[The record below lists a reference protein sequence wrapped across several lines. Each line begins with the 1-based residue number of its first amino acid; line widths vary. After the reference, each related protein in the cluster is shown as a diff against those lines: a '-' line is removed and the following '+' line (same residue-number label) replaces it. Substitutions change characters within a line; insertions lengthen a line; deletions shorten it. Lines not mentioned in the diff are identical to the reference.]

1 MPIKEQST
9 PAAQVLSAPHQQST
23 CATADEALMRQADKT
38 RGDYYQIVRRDI
50 ALAAG
55 EWAA

>member
-1 MPIKEQST
+1 MTIKDTIT
-9 PAAQVLSAPHQQST
+9 PAAPVLSALHQQST